1 MQTLKEALIGKKN
14 ADNAISANKIVG
26 ILNRHAKG
34 VPVLD
39 MSFVENEESSIGP
52 RYEFLAEVKRKER
65 QAPEVIGAF
74 AHDAILVLLDVLND
88 IGFFLGKEPV
98 DINTRLSIG
107 TSATYNWNSSDKV
120 GRNDIAESIEEF
132 ITSMFNSTICKKAI
146 LESFRFNIYVR
157 KDSDKIRYILIE
169 SCVSK
174 K

>member
-14 ADNAISANKIVG
+14 AGNALSANKIEA
-26 ILNRHAKG
+26 ILNKYSKK
-34 VPVLD
+34 VPVFD
-39 MSFVENEESSIGP
+39 ISFIKNEESSIGP

-88 IGFFLGKEPV
+88 MGFFLGKEPV

-120 GRNDIAESIEEF
+120 GRNDISESIEEF

-146 LESFRFNIYVR
+146 LESFEFNIYVS
-157 KDSDKIRYILIE
+157 KLSDKLCAISIE
-169 SCVSK
+169 SYISK